1 MAEYGYVSDSDSCD
15 EPTAIVVEEVTPE
28 EKDVAGTKHI
38 PLFVSNAINCHLLLD
53 HEVECMKIE

>member
-28 EKDVAGTKHI
+28 EKDAAGTKFR
-38 PLFVSNAINCHLLLD
+38 PSAITF
-53 HEVECMKIE
+53 I